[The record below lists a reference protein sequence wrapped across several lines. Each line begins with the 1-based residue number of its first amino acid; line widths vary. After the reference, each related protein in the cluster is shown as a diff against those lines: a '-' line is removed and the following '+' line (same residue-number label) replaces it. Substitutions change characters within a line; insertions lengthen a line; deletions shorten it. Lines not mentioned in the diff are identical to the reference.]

1 MCLSMLRD
9 STSVDVKLCKIQ
21 KTTNFTHFALKIFH
35 ISLFKTVYIYTFAT
49 VTMHICVVT
58 VNVYPI
64 ILLISCSLLFFL
76 SLLCAQRTQWL
87 LLSLSSF
94 SLNTHKHTHTQTNP
108 HGQTNRET
116 NRCLTGTI
124 SAWSMLVG
132 QREWVLMLAAEI
144 GAWLEWFS
152 ACASIVVG
160 RCLWQRWCLRR
171 LKGQT
176 QVEEIW
182 PRGAGGFWFL

>member
-1 MCLSMLRD
+1 MHSY
-9 STSVDVKLCKIQ
+9 CKCVSYYLI
-21 KTTNFTHFALKIFH
+21 NFTFA
-35 ISLFKTVYIYTFAT
+35 
-49 VTMHICVVT
+49 
-58 VNVYPI
+58 P
-64 ILLISCSLLFFL
+64 FFL

-87 LLSLSSF
+87 LLSSSSF
-94 SLNTHKHTHTQTNP
+94 SSDTHKHTHTQTHPHRQINTEIHKHTHTQTNP

-144 GAWLEWFS
+144 DAWLEWFS